1 MLVAP
6 PLRLSAGGT
15 AGFLL
20 PALAIALS
28 PFEERAH
35 HPSAFGGLFRTRS
48 AGAAWLVVNPAGFLG
63 GAIVLA
69 ISPVDS
75 NHLVLSPDGRLLL
88 SRIAVFALVS
98 LDEFLRQAVEGRSA
112 LQRLSLTTLADGA
125 VLFALLTLGG
135 VLGLGRL
142 VRYYRIW
149 QHVASSLEKVKAS

>member
-6 PLRLSAGGT
+6 SLRLPAGGA

-20 PALAIALS
+20 LALAIVLP
-28 PFEERAH
+28 PFVERAH
-35 HPSAFGGLFRTRS
+35 NPSASGGLFHTRS
-48 AGAAWLVVNPAGFLG
+48 AGAAWLVVNPVGFLS
-63 GAIVLA
+63 GAIALA

-75 NHLVLSPDGRLLL
+75 NHLVLSTDSGLPR
-88 SRIAVFALVS
+88 SQTACFALVS